1 MSREAI
7 TKKKLSLNSNFFED
21 FKKTPQKLIDSHFS
35 LPQSP
40 KFPLQML
47 TDLQDQIRQKEIDLV
62 ESNKHKKRL
71 EQENS
76 ELKDQIQEKDKELT
90 RVHEENTKL
99 KYQLFGSG
107 FSLKDS

>member
-47 TDLQDQIRQKEIDLV
+47 TDLQDQI
-62 ESNKHKKRL
+62 
-71 EQENS
+71 
-76 ELKDQIQEKDKELT
+76 QEKDKELT

-99 KYQLFGSG
+99 KYQLYGSG